1 MNGPPTAVE
10 DPALCNAISAGEC
23 EEAKD
28 CDSSASSSP
37 SSESSSSVQEGVA
50 RPYEIDEPCWQ
61 HRKSKMLHNLLAT
74 AQTAYTWLEGA

>member
-1 MNGPPTAVE
+1 ME

-37 SSESSSSVQEGVA
+37 SSESSSSVQEERMMDQVGVA
-50 RPYEIDEPCWQ
+50 RCYEIDEPCWQ
-61 HRKSKMLHNLLAT
+61 HRKSKMLRRPDKMR
-74 AQTAYTWLEGA
+74 